1 MFCFTCFEGR
11 VPPFSLSLWVGS
23 VEFVVQGQKAV
34 YPALCFAWSGQHLGW
49 GLRILKSSENPEDA
63 ESLPF
68 LGKRALET
76 GLLSLPSNFEL
87 WVWGWRTDRQIRN
100 TACQRRPRGHHGG
113 ARLGGA

>member
-1 MFCFTCFEGR
+1 MFCFTCLEGR

-87 WVWGWRTDRQIRN
+87 WVWGWRTDRLGLRIQP
-100 TACQRRPRGHHGG
+100 ARGDLE
-113 ARLGGA
+113 ATPEEPA